1 MTAVY
6 GRVAERIAAGFPDLT
21 FSSFPDGSLDHFSEL
36 HDGERRVRE
45 RSAFA
50 EAVAAGRDSFAVRH
64 ERTELGGQSVNAA
77 RQAHALDADATLVGH
92 LDDERFDLPFA
103 TASMGRP
110 SEVTVLSFESDDLLL
125 VTESPAVREWTL
137 SDLRAV
143 APDGVE
149 TFFAADAVWCG
160 NWATMPNMTA
170 ALRAVATLGGGG
182 TFLFDPGPLSGASE
196 GRIAALV
203 DALGALA
210 EAFDLVVSV
219 NGDEAE
225 RLAAAVG
232 VDADGRGEARLR
244 ALRDRT
250 GAVGVE
256 HEVDAAL
263 AATATGLVRVPTLD
277 VGSVVT
283 DTGGGDRFGA
293 GVALARAAGWD
304 WPHALATGNAC
315 AGHYVATG
323 ASGDGEALSARAERA
338 APR

>member
-1 MTAVY
+1 VTSAY
-6 GRVAERIAAGFPDLT
+6 GRVAERLADGFSGLT
-21 FSSFPDGSLDHFSEL
+21 FSSFPDGSLDHFSTL
-36 HDGERRVRE
+36 YDGERRVRE

-50 EAVAAGRDSFAVRH
+50 EAVAVGRDSFGVRH

-77 RQAHALDADATLVGH
+77 RQAHALDADVTLVGH
-92 LDDERFDLPFA
+92 LDDERFDLPFT

-110 SEVTVLSFESDDLLL
+110 SEVTVVCFDSDDLLL
-125 VTESPAVREWTL
+125 VAESTAVREWAL
-137 SDLRAV
+137 SELRTV
-143 APDGVE
+143 APNGVE
-149 TFFAADAVWCG
+149 AFFAADAVWCG
-160 NWATMPNMTA
+160 NWATIPNMTA
-170 ALRAVATLGGGG
+170 ALGTVATLGGGG

-196 GRIAALV
+196 GRIEALV
-203 DALGALA
+203 DALGSLA

-232 VDADGRGEARLR
+232 VDADRDGRLR

-250 GAVGVE
+250 GAVVVE

-263 AATATGLVRVPTLD
+263 AATATGVVRVPMLD
-277 VGSVVT
+277 AGSVVT

-304 WPHALATGNAC
+304 WSLALAAGNAC

-323 ASGDGEALSARAERA
+323 NSGDGEALSARAARA
-338 APR
+338 ASR